1 MLKCKVT
8 KDKVSAN
15 PATTEMVP
23 NLIWAPDF
31 FGPQEVLVPEKYRL
45 RENWSL
51 HENHHMTFSFGDQ
64 ISRGTKKSGYQMRS
78 VTISVTA
85 V

>member
-31 FGPQEVLVPEKYRL
+31 FGPQEIWTPGNLGP
-45 RENWSL
+45 
-51 HENHHMTFSFGDQ
+51 T
-64 ISRGTKKSGYQMRS
+64 
-78 VTISVTA
+78 
-85 V
+85 